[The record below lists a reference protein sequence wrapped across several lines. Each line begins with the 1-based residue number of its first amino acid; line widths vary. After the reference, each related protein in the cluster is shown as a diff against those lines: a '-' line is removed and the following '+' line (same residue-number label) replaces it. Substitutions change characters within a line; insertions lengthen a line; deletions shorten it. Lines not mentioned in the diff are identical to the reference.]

1 VKGTKMSKRITFLA
15 GNISKKRA
23 KVALYA
29 RVSTDG
35 QSTENQLQEL
45 RKVADQN
52 GWQIAQEFVDHG
64 ISGAKG
70 RDKRP
75 AFDSMCKGVIRKEF
89 DLVMTWS
96 VDRLGRSLQHLV
108 TFLDELHSK
117 KIDLFLHQQGID
129 TTTPAGKMM
138 FQMLGVFAEFERAM
152 IKERINAGLS
162 RARAQGKKL
171 GRPRVSLEVESKIR
185 ELRSMG
191 RGIRKIAGQL
201 RVGVST
207 VKRVVDEQK
216 VA

>member
-1 VKGTKMSKRITFLA
+1 MEERIRFA
-15 GNISKKRA
+15 GGNISKKRTS
-23 KVALYA
+23 VALYA

-35 QSTENQLQEL
+35 QTTENQLQEL
-45 RKVADQN
+45 RKVAGRN
-52 GWQIAQEFVDHG
+52 GWQIIQEFVDHG

-70 RDKRP
+70 RDQRP
-75 AFDSMCKGVIRKEF
+75 AFDEMCKGVIRKEF
-89 DLVMTWS
+89 DLVMAWS

-117 KIDLFLHQQGID
+117 KVDLFLHRQGID

-152 IKERINAGLS
+152 IKERINAGLA
-162 RARAQGKKL
+162 RARAQGKTL
-171 GRPRVSLEVESKIR
+171 GRPKVSLQVEKKIR
-185 ELRSMG
+185 KLRSTG
-191 RGIRKIAGQL
+191 KGIRKIASEL

-207 VKRVVDEQK
+207 VKRVVDELK

>member
-1 VKGTKMSKRITFLA
+1 
-15 GNISKKRA
+15 
-23 KVALYA
+23 
-29 RVSTDG
+29 
-35 QSTENQLQEL
+35 
-45 RKVADQN
+45 
-52 GWQIAQEFVDHG
+52 
-64 ISGAKG
+64 
-70 RDKRP
+70 
-75 AFDSMCKGVIRKEF
+75 
-89 DLVMTWS
+89 MTWS

-171 GRPRVSLEVESKIR
+171 GRPRVALEVESKIR

>member
-1 VKGTKMSKRITFLA
+1 MEERIRFA
-15 GNISKKRA
+15 GGNISKKRTS
-23 KVALYA
+23 VALYA

-35 QSTENQLQEL
+35 QTTENQLQEL
-45 RKVADQN
+45 RKVADRN
-52 GWQIAQEFVDHG
+52 GWQIIQEFVDHG

-70 RDKRP
+70 RDQRP
-75 AFDSMCKGVIRKEF
+75 AFDEMCKGVIRKEF
-89 DLVMTWS
+89 DLVMAWS

-117 KIDLFLHQQGID
+117 KVDLFLHRQGID

-152 IKERINAGLS
+152 IKERINAGLA
-162 RARAQGKKL
+162 RATAQGKTL
-171 GRPRVSLEVESKIR
+171 GRPKVSLQVENKIR
-185 ELRSMG
+185 KLRSTG
-191 RGIRKIAGQL
+191 KGIRKIASEL

-207 VKRVVDEQK
+207 VKRVVDELK